1 MTAHR
6 SRSLA
11 LTALA
16 VGLFVCAPGFRSQ
29 AEDKK
34 SEPAPKFTAAQ
45 VSFYEKDVQPLLQKH
60 CLRCHGADPEKIKG
74 GLDLTTRKGILAGGE
89 TGPSVNLAKPAESEL
104 LKAIHYKAENHKM
117 PPKGKLADLDIA
129 IFEKW
134 VADGLPVPAD
144 RIGGDIAKAPPKG
157 GVVTEEAKKYW
168 VYQPLKRPTV
178 PEVKN
183 KAWVKSPIDAF
194 VLAKLETKGLKPVK
208 PADKAT
214 LIRRATYDLTGLP
227 PTPEDVDA
235 FVNSTDPGAYAK
247 LIDKLLDSPQYGEKW
262 GRHWLDVVRYAETNG
277 YERDGPKPYAWRYRD
292 YVIKSF
298 NADKP
303 YTQFIKE
310 QLAGDEMP
318 GYNPDAVT
326 ATGYYRLGI
335 WDDEPA
341 DPLQAI
347 FDGYDDIVATTG
359 QAFLG
364 ATFNCARCHDHKADP
379 IPQADYYKLVAFL
392 RDIRPYSESRDVR
405 SAFNLTDISPPDQ
418 RGKYEAEL
426 KKRDARLAELKT
438 EMTAIEDEVIKT
450 LPAEDQRAAEGVDRP
465 QVVMQKV
472 VPALSGKQKD
482 DYTALK
488 KERSELE
495 KKPPPPGQQL
505 ALSVNNCDRNPP
517 PTHVLTRGNAH
528 APGKEVQP
536 GFPAVLGL
544 PDPPVPAPKPG
555 ARSAGRR
562 TVLAEWIASKDNPF
576 TARVFVNRVWQ
587 YHFGRGIVPTA
598 NDFGK
603 LGEQPTHPELLDWLA
618 SEFMEPT
625 LANPDLAVG
634 GDPSKAGGDSKV
646 GGAWTLKRFHKLIM
660 MSSTYQLSSQADADD
675 LRADPSNALLWRF
688 NMRRLSGEEVRDSIL
703 AVSGSL
709 NLKQFGPSTYPKIP
723 KEVLA
728 GQSLPGQGWPT
739 SPPEEANRRSVY
751 AHVKRSLRVPILV
764 GFDQPDPDSSC
775 PVRYVTTVPTQ
786 ALGLLNGE
794 FANEQARIFAS
805 RLQKDAPNDL
815 PAQVV
820 RAIRLTTGRVPG
832 ADEVKDDVAFIQRL
846 KEKHKLDNAKALTQ
860 FCLLCLNANEFV
872 YLD

>member
-1 MTAHR
+1 MPSRR

-11 LTALA
+11 LAALA
-16 VGLFVCAPGFRSQ
+16 LGLFVYAPRARSL
-29 AEDKK
+29 ADDKK
-34 SEPAPKFTAAQ
+34 SELAPKFTPEQ
-45 VSFYEKDVQPLLQKH
+45 VSFYEKDVLPVLTQH
-60 CLRCHGADPEKIKG
+60 CLKCHGADPEKIKG
-74 GLDLTTRKGILAGGE
+74 GLDLSTRKGVLGGGE
-89 TGPSVNLAKPAESEL
+89 SGRVVDLTKPADSLL
-104 LKAIHYKAENHKM
+104 LKAIHYKDDNHKM
-117 PPKGKLADLDIA
+117 PPKGKMPDKEIA
-129 IFEKW
+129 VLEKW
-134 VADGLPVPAD
+134 VNDGLPVTAD
-144 RIGGDIAKAPPKG
+144 RTGDTAKVTPKG
-157 GVVTEEAKKYW
+157 GVITEEAKRYW
-168 VYQPLKRPTV
+168 AYQPVKQPAV
-178 PEVKN
+178 PGVKN
-183 KAWVKSPIDAF
+183 TTWVKSPIDAF
-194 VLAKLETKGLKPVK
+194 VLAKLEAKGLKPVK
-208 PADKAT
+208 PADKAA

-235 FVNSTDPGAYAK
+235 FVNSNDPAAYE
-247 LIDKLLDSPQYGEKW
+247 KLLDRLLASPQYGEKW
-262 GRHWLDVVRYAETNG
+262 GRHWLDVVRFAETNG
-277 YERDGPKPYAWRYRD
+277 YERDGPKPFAWRYRD
-292 YVIKSF
+292 LVIRSF
-298 NADKP
+298 NDDKP

-310 QLAGDEMP
+310 QLAGDEMA
-318 GYNPDAVT
+318 GNNPDAIV

-341 DPLQAI
+341 DPLLAV

-379 IPQADYYKLVAFL
+379 IPQSDYYKLVAFF
-392 RDIRPYSESRDVR
+392 RDIRPYSETRDVR

-418 RGKYEAEL
+418 RAKYEDDL
-426 KKRDARLAELKT
+426 KKRQARVAEIKKA
-438 EMTAIEDEVIKT
+438 MIAIEDEVIKA

-465 QVVMQKV
+465 QVVATKV
-472 VPALSGKQKD
+472 VPVLTGKQKD

-488 KERSELE
+488 KERIELE
-495 KKPPPPGQQL
+495 KRAFPPGQQL
-505 ALSVNNCDRNPP
+505 ALSVNNCEKNPP
-517 PTHVLTRGNAH
+517 PTHVLTRGSPH
-528 APGKEVQP
+528 APGKEVKP

-544 PDPPVPAPKPG
+544 PDPTIPALKPG
-555 ARSAGRR
+555 AKSSGRR

-587 YHFGRGIVPTA
+587 YHFGKGIVPTA

-618 SEFMEPT
+618 SEFM
-625 LANPDLAVG
+625 
-634 GDPSKAGGDSKV
+634 AGEWK
-646 GGAWTLKRFHKLIM
+646 LKRLHKLIM
-660 MSSTYQLSSQADADD
+660 MSSTYQLSSQADADN
-675 LRADPSNALLWRF
+675 LKADPANSLLWRF

-728 GQSLPGQGWPT
+728 GQSIPGQGWPT

-786 ALGLLNGE
+786 SLGLLNGE
-794 FANEQARIFAS
+794 FANEQAEAFAK

-815 PAQVV
+815 PAQVT
-820 RAIRLTTGRVPG
+820 RAIRLTTCRTP
-832 ADEVKDDVAFIQRL
+832 AATEIKDDVAFVRRL
-846 KEKHKLDNAKALTQ
+846 KEKHGLDDLKALTQ
-860 FCLLCLNANEFV
+860 YCLLCLNANEFV